1 MKTDK
6 LISLKPMTVAT
17 LKVLRVNDFGA
28 FLNAGTGNSDDDI
41 LLHKT
46 QQTDEVKVGDTV
58 NVFLYLD
65 PKKRLTASM
74 RVPKMREGQIAR
86 LKVINVTNDGAFV
99 DVGAERGI
107 FMPFAEMV
115 GRPKVGEIVWAKLY
129 VDKSGRLA
137 TSMRVS
143 AEMAKAKEK
152 VIEID
157 AKKILKFMQDNNG
170 ILNLNDKSD
179 PREITKT
186 FRISKL
192 SFKRAIGHLLKE
204 RSIEK
209 LDNGF
214 KIVGIVD

>member
-86 LKVINVTNDGAFV
+86 LKVINVTNDLTWEPN
-99 DVGAERGI
+99 AE
-107 FMPFAEMV
+107 FLCLL
-115 GRPKVGEIVWAKLY
+115 PKWSGVL
-129 VDKSGRLA
+129 KSVMLFGQNF
-137 TSMRVS
+137 
-143 AEMAKAKEK
+143 
-152 VIEID
+152 I
-157 AKKILKFMQDNNG
+157 
-170 ILNLNDKSD
+170 
-179 PREITKT
+179 P
-186 FRISKL
+186 ISPADWL
-192 SFKRAIGHLLKE
+192 RQ
-204 RSIEK
+204 
-209 LDNGF
+209 
-214 KIVGIVD
+214 